1 MNDTVGQVIEVL
13 KARRLKGER
22 RVWLGPPAR
31 AALFAPVAA
40 APSVVRSVLPP
51 SSPPA
56 AMAPPAAVRSVGP
69 EPLAAVRL
77 AETAER
83 KGPVPPAPP
92 APPSLAATL
101 LAGGLPGTP
110 RPPGIALPALEL
122 SGRSLDELRTMVA
135 ACTRCDLCRGG
146 RRQTVFA
153 DGDPKAELMFIGE
166 GPGEDE
172 DRQGLP
178 FVGAAGQ
185 LLTKM
190 IEAMKFQRHEVYI
203 CNIVKCRPPGNR
215 QPTETEGKTC
225 LPYVLRQIAVVKP
238 RGIVLLGNT
247 PLWHLLAEKGI
258 TRLRGQWR
266 KFEGIPVMPTYHP
279 AFLLRLPAK
288 KRECWADL
296 QQVMKFFGK
305 LP

>member
-22 RVWLGPPAR
+22 RVWLGPSAR
-31 AALFAPVAA
+31 AALFAPASA
-40 APSVVRSVLPP
+40 VRAVSPP
-51 SSPPA
+51 SSSVKTPPA
-56 AMAPPAAVRSVGP
+56 AAWPADEPEAVS
-69 EPLAAVRL
+69 AAR
-77 AETAER
+77 
-83 KGPVPPAPP
+83 PVPPAGPKPP
-92 APPSLAATL
+92 VAVAAPPQPSLAAAL
-101 LAGGLPGTP
+101 LAGAGAIPKSVPAPAAG
-110 RPPGIALPALEL
+110 LPALDL
-122 SGRSLDELRTMVA
+122 ADLSLDEVRDLVA
-135 ACTRCDLCRGG
+135 GCTRCGLCRGG

-172 DRQGLP
+172 DIQGLP
-178 FVGAAGQ
+178 FVGRAGQ

-190 IEAMKFQRHEVYI
+190 IEAMKFQRREVYI

-215 QPTETEGKTC
+215 QPADDEGKAC

-238 RGIVLLGNT
+238 RCIVLLGNT

-258 TRLRGQWR
+258 THLRGQWR
-266 KFEGIPVMPTYHP
+266 QFEGIPVMPTYHP

-296 QQVMKFFGK
+296 QQVMKCLGK

>member
-13 KARRLKGER
+13 KVRRLKGER
-22 RVWLGPPAR
+22 RVWLGPPTR

-40 APSVVRSVLPP
+40 APSGVRPASPP
-51 SSPPA
+51 SSRPA
-56 AMAPPAAVRSVGP
+56 AIAAPAVRAVEP
-69 EPLAAVRL
+69 EPLAVVRPTEQP
-77 AETAER
+77 AELKRPE
-83 KGPVPPAPP
+83 PVVSPPSS
-92 APPSLAATL
+92 SLAATL
-101 LAGGLPGTP
+101 LAGGMPGVP
-110 RPPGIALPALEL
+110 RPPGTALPPLEL
-122 SGRSLDELRTMVA
+122 AGRSLDELREMVA

-153 DGDPKAELMFIGE
+153 DGDPTAELMFIGE
-166 GPGEDE
+166 GPGEEE

-190 IEAMKFQRHEVYI
+190 IEAMKFQRHQVYI

-215 QPTETEGKTC
+215 QPTDEEGKAC
-225 LPYVLRQIAVVKP
+225 LPYVLRQIAAVKP
-238 RGIVLLGNT
+238 RCLVLLGNT

-258 TRLRGQWR
+258 THLRGQWR
-266 KFEGIPVMPTYHP
+266 QFEDIPVMPTYHP

-296 QQVMKFFGK
+296 QQVMKLFGK